1 MVNLKNMSSKLVI
14 STVRRFIVVLGCL
27 LLVLSL
33 IYPFYLLSMSGMEY
47 WGVTYWSYKADITQ
61 VIRISYSS
69 QSWFFGY
76 WSKANIFYIDGP
88 WTSWILLAMFVIQTL
103 ALAFGCASL
112 VTNRRI
118 ILFVPVCLSLTVLAL
133 MSYVGY
139 RLTSYYGYSS
149 QYGGGYQLGYYLVYP
164 SVAMFLFAFLL
175 NEVTKKKQA
184 TKSAEENRNT
194 LSSSVNI
201 RATMKNLARA

>member
-1 MVNLKNMSSKLVI
+1 MTTTSGRPEWLKIL
-14 STVRRFIVVLGCL
+14 STLIALFLFLFSVV
-27 LLVLSL
+27 
-33 IYPFYLLSMSGMEY
+33 YPFYHISISGMEY

-61 VIRISYSS
+61 VTRISFSS

-88 WTSWILLAMFVIQTL
+88 WTSWILLTMFVIQTL

-133 MSYVGY
+133 MSYVGC

-149 QYGGGYQLGYYLVYP
+149 QYGGGYQQGYYLVIP
-164 SVAMFLFAFLL
+164 SVVLFA
-175 NEVTKKKQA
+175 
-184 TKSAEENRNT
+184 SAFG
-194 LSSSVNI
+194 
-201 RATMKNLARA
+201 LAEISARYWKF